1 VVDFVVD
8 RNVHKQG
15 KHMPGLRIPI
25 HDPSRLLETRPDYL
39 LLLAWNFKDEI
50 IRQQDAYRRQGG
62 RFIVPIPSPTVV

>member
-1 VVDFVVD
+1 
-8 RNVHKQG
+8 
-15 KHMPGLRIPI
+15 MPGLRIPI